1 MSFETYCHCVRE
13 PLPPR
18 PVAGGKKKNL
28 QYILYGG
35 TEMITSQL
43 KKIAVL

>member
-1 MSFETYCHCVRE
+1 MSFETVIATVYVNHYH
-13 PLPPR
+13 PDQWP
-18 PVAGGKKKNL
+18 KKNL

-43 KKIAVL
+43 KKITVL